1 VDHSGSVRFERA
13 AAGRGTVVRVDMR
26 YTPPAGRVGATVAKL
41 FGEEPEQQ
49 LQDDLRRFKQVME
62 VGDIITTEGQPA
74 GRPRSTSWKYDQS
87 VPRDATSISGF

>member
-1 VDHSGSVRFERA
+1 
-13 AAGRGTVVRVDMR
+13 VVRVDMR
-26 YTPPAGRVGATVAKL
+26 YRPPTGRVGATVAKL

-74 GRPRSTSWKYDQS
+74 GRPGSTSWKYDQT
-87 VPRDATSISGF
+87 VPRDATSVSGF